1 MDGTKSSAAS
11 RPWVAILGRPDHP
24 TDGVQ
29 DYCEFLGRALE
40 RDGIEWKIV
49 RVDWKRKGWVG
60 ALRELSRES
69 RNYRGIW
76 VLLQYTAFAWS
87 RRGFPI
93 GALAVL
99 SILRRRGARCAIV
112 FHEPF
117 RQGGSR
123 WPDRLRGACQ
133 GWVIRRLYR
142 GAAKSIFPE
151 PLEKIGWLPKGE
163 SKAAFIPIGANI
175 PERPAPAATAEKSAA
190 AKTVAIF
197 CVTGAP
203 HDRVEIEDISEAA
216 RVSAASGAKLRF
228 VFFGRGT
235 PEASERIAEAFRDI
249 SVEVSVLGLLGA
261 AEISDVLAAS
271 DAMLCVRGAIYSRR
285 GSAIAGI
292 ACGLPIVGYRGPETG
307 FPFTEAG
314 LELAPYR
321 DRARLAKALSRV
333 LADDRLRQELRNR
346 SQRAHAEY
354 FSWERIGGRF
364 VTELP
369 NG

>member
-1 MDGTKSSAAS
+1 MDGV
-11 RPWVAILGRPDHP
+11 R
-24 TDGVQ
+24 

-40 RDGIEWKIV
+40 RHGINWQV
-49 RVDWKRKGWVG
+49 VPVDWKRKGWFG
-60 ALRELSRES
+60 ALRELRSES
-69 RNYRGIW
+69 RDYRGKWI
-76 VLLQYTAFAWS
+76 VLQYTAFAWS

-99 SILRRRGARCAIV
+99 SILRRRGARCAVV

-123 WPDRLRGACQ
+123 WLDRLRGACQ
-133 GWVIRRLYR
+133 DWVIRRLHR

-151 PLEKIGWLPKGE
+151 PLERIAWLPRGE

-175 PERPAPAATAEKSAA
+175 PERHAPAATAEKSRNAR
-190 AKTVAIF
+190 TVAVF

-203 HDRVEIEDISEAA
+203 HDRVEIDDISEAA
-216 RVSAASGAKLRF
+216 RVSLGNGAKLRF
-228 VFFGRGT
+228 LFFGSGT
-235 PEASERIAEAFRDI
+235 PEARERIAHAFRGI
-249 SVEVSVLGLLGA
+249 PVEVSVLGLLSA

-292 ACGLPIVGYRGPETG
+292 ASGLPIVGYRGPETG

-321 DRARLAKALSRV
+321 DRAALAQALSRV
-333 LADDRLRQELRNR
+333 LADDRLRQELRER
-346 SQRAHAEY
+346 SRRAHAEY
-354 FSWERIGGRF
+354 FSWEQISARF
-364 VTELP
+364 VAELP